1 MSAAIGY
8 FDDEHHLLDAVRAAR
23 AAGMDVRD
31 AFVPYAVHG
40 LDEAMGQPRS
50 RLPWVCF
57 IAGLT
62 GGALALSFE
71 LWTSVVS
78 WPLNVGGKP
87 FASVPAFIPVMF
99 ELTVLSAALT
109 SVLAFFLRSRLFPG
123 KRATAL
129 PRVTDDRFALVLEH
143 DGPATRD
150 LLRAAGAVEITA
162 EASTTAGGAT

>member
-1 MSAAIGY
+1 MSTAIGY
-8 FDDEHHLLDAVRAAR
+8 FEDEHRLLAAVRAAR
-23 AAGMDVRD
+23 AAGMEVQD

-50 RLPWVCF
+50 RLTWVCF

-109 SVLAFFLRSRLFPG
+109 SAFAFFARSRLFPG
-123 KRATAL
+123 KRAAPL
-129 PRVTDDRFALVLEH
+129 PRVTDDRFALVLEN
-143 DGPATRD
+143 DGPAVRD
-150 LLRAAGAVEITA
+150 LLQAAGAVEI
-162 EASTTAGGAT
+162 SAGGAA

>member
-8 FDDEHHLLDAVRAAR
+8 FEDEHRLLDAVRAAR
-23 AAGMDVRD
+23 AAGMEVQD

-50 RLPWVCF
+50 RLTWVCF

-62 GGALALSFE
+62 GGALALTFE

-109 SVLAFFLRSRLFPG
+109 SAFAFLARSKLFPG

-129 PRVTDDRFALVLEH
+129 PRVTDDRFALVLEN
-143 DGPATRD
+143 DGPAVRD

-162 EASTTAGGAT
+162 GGAS